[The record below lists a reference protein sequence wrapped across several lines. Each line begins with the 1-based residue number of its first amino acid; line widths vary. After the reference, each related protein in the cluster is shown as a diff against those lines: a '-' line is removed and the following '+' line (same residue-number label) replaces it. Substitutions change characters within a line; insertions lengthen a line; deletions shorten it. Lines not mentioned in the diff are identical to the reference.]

1 VPIDNE
7 SYELASSPI
16 ELDRL
21 VLIVTGAHL
30 RAESG
35 DRPLAYRLRESMLDW
50 RDRNTDDDPPFDVLV
65 VSDVWYLNNEELQSL
80 PVISIGGPGVNAL
93 SANLGDQI
101 PSAFV
106 IENDLIVQVDL
117 DFHDFRAVCWG
128 MDHEATIRA
137 VDAFTERYLES
148 YLTEVVQKLD
158 TTG

>member
-1 VPIDNE
+1 MPIDNE

>member
-1 VPIDNE
+1 MRIDDQ

-117 DFHDFRAVCWG
+117 DFHDFRVVCWG

-137 VDAFTERYLES
+137 VDAFNERYLEN